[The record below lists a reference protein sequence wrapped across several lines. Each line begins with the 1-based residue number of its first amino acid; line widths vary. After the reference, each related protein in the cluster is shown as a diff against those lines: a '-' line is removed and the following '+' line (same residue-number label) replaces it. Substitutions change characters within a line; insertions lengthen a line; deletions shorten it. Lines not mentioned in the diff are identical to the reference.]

1 VIAGCNQDIGATAQL
16 HKRKIIK
23 EAGSILKRK
32 IGYPVGEIIR
42 NYYKMQPLISAENS
56 VTDEPFVTIC
66 RSMQAM
72 SSRKRR

>member
-1 VIAGCNQDIGATAQL
+1 LQDAIKISGL
-16 HKRKIIK
+16 PPNYISVRLLKRLDRY
-23 EAGSILKRK
+23 SKRK